1 MTIAKLISYCIA
13 VAMAIVIYW
22 AQTQVSL
29 FDSPIP
35 QLPWGVVSLVDL
47 YAGFTLFGLWIA
59 YKETVL
65 KTFFWIIMIIM
76 IFIGSIFMIYLNN
89 DSGISFEITIPIF
102 IFLWTALLIVLAKFF
117 NYKWRV
123 IFSDCLIIIFF

>member
-29 FDSPIP
+29 LDSPIP

-59 YKETVL
+59 YKETML
-65 KTFFWIIMIIM
+65 KTFFWII
-76 IFIGSIFMIYLNN
+76 G
-89 DSGISFEITIPIF
+89 
-102 IFLWTALLIVLAKFF
+102 LIVLGNFTTALYVIYSINKANGDMKVFF
-117 NYKWRV
+117 LGDN
-123 IFSDCLIIIFF
+123 I

>member
-65 KTFFWIIMIIM
+65 KTFLE
-76 IFIGSIFMIYLNN
+76 IYL
-89 DSGISFEITIPIF
+89 SIAASTAISVFPTTSRASLNFE
-102 IFLWTALLIVLAKFF
+102 A
-117 NYKWRV
+117 
-123 IFSDCLIIIFF
+123 

>member
-65 KTFFWIIMIIM
+65 KTFFWII
-76 IFIGSIFMIYLNN
+76 G
-89 DSGISFEITIPIF
+89 
-102 IFLWTALLIVLAKFF
+102 LIVLVNFTTAL
-117 NYKWRV
+117 YV
-123 IFSDCLIIIFF
+123 IYSINKAN